1 MRLKHFIRR
10 LARATCAL
18 AGFAV
23 SGCDDGTVITRTDV
37 RGDAAAYFVLSGPE
51 GLPTEVHGAPFPGVT
66 PEWVVEHLKAPPAL
80 PTGIRFRAV
89 PVGAHNEAPRLLL
102 VFNRSDPPDASRDC
116 RRAAPVPVQSPRL
129 EGFSVMA
136 TVCHGN
142 AMVATSHMEARKT
155 RADDPEGF
163 SHAMRL
169 LLMQI
174 AVRSN

>member
-1 MRLKHFIRR
+1 MQLKDLFYRLS
-10 LARATCAL
+10 RAIGAL
-18 AGFAV
+18 AGLTV
-23 SGCDDGTVITRTDV
+23 SACDDGTVITRTDV

-66 PEWVVEHLKAPPAL
+66 PDWVVAHLKAPPAL

-89 PVGAHNEAPRLLL
+89 PVGAHKEAPRLLL
-102 VFNRSDPPDASRDC
+102 VFNRSDAPDASRDC
-116 RRAAPVPVQSPRL
+116 RRAAAVAVQPPRP

-136 TVCHGN
+136 TVCHGT
-142 AMVATSHMEARKT
+142 AMVATSHMEARRT

-174 AVRSN
+174 AVRSS